1 MRKLL
6 HHLFGW
12 DYVGTRYYGVFRIRV
27 NDEGV
32 AYVMFRN
39 GPLQL
44 DASAYKAYQ
53 FFFLHDME
61 MDYFSVAEL
70 EEIHGAAYR

>member
-12 DYVGTRYYGVFRIRV
+12 DYVGTSCYGVFRLRV

-32 AYVMFRN
+32 AYVMFSS
-39 GPLQL
+39 GPLRL
-44 DASAYKAYQ
+44 DASTYKAYR
-53 FFFLHDME
+53 FFFLHGME

-70 EEIHGAAYR
+70 EEIHGTAYR